1 MLSFLHLLIDSSTTK
16 KIKENENKLFG
27 VEEELRGAPMRE
39 RWFEKRRLRD
49 QRGITLVE
57 IIIVIAIVGI
67 LASTAVMMI
76 GHLHYADTQKVMKTL
91 DASLNQLQVK
101 SISKSGNY
109 YLYIYHLD
117 NGYYEQILPDNL
129 SAFDATKLTKD
140 GTKLSNNTI
149 KLCQDGAELA
159 ENSFMKIAYTKQATF
174 DTANTTVQTIL
185 IDGVP
190 KYSIRLVMDT
200 GKHFVESN

>member
-1 MLSFLHLLIDSSTTK
+1 
-16 KIKENENKLFG
+16 
-27 VEEELRGAPMRE
+27 MRE

-129 SAFDATKLTKD
+129 KKFDSTKLTKD

>member
-1 MLSFLHLLIDSSTTK
+1 M
-16 KIKENENKLFG
+16 
-27 VEEELRGAPMRE
+27 
-39 RWFEKRRLRD
+39 
-49 QRGITLVE
+49 E

-129 SAFDATKLTKD
+129 PEFDATKLTKD

-174 DTANTTVQTIL
+174 QATFDTANTTVQTIL

>member
-1 MLSFLHLLIDSSTTK
+1 
-16 KIKENENKLFG
+16 
-27 VEEELRGAPMRE
+27 MRE
-39 RWFEKRRLRD
+39 RWLKKKRRQD

-57 IIIVIAIVGI
+57 IIIVIAIIGI

-76 GHLHYADTQKVMKTL
+76 GHLHYAQKVMKTL

-129 SAFDATKLTKD
+129 SAFDGTKLTKD

-149 KLCQDGAELA
+149 KLCQDGTELA
-159 ENSFMKIAYTKQATF
+159 ENGFMKIAYTKQATF

>member
-1 MLSFLHLLIDSSTTK
+1 
-16 KIKENENKLFG
+16 
-27 VEEELRGAPMRE
+27 MRE
-39 RWFEKRRLRD
+39 RWLKKKRRQD

-57 IIIVIAIVGI
+57 IIIVIAIIGI

-117 NGYYEQILPDNL
+117 NGYYEQILSENL
-129 SAFDATKLTKD
+129 SAFDASRLTTD
-140 GTKLSNNTI
+140 GKKLSNNTI
-149 KLCQDGAELA
+149 SICQDGVELP
-159 ENSFMKIAYTKQATF
+159 EDGYMKIAYTKQATF
-174 DTANTTVQTIL
+174 DTTNTNVQTIR

-190 KYSIRLVMDT
+190 EYSIQLVYDT
-200 GKHFVESN
+200 GKHFVISGS

>member
-1 MLSFLHLLIDSSTTK
+1 MKKMTCEMCGSTDLVKQDGVFVCQSCGCKYSVEEAKKMMIEGTVKIDSSDELK
-16 KIKENENKLFG
+16 NLYALARRAKESEDYENAAK
-27 VEEELRGAPMRE
+27 
-39 RWFEKRRLRD
+39 
-49 QRGITLVE
+49 
-57 IIIVIAIVGI
+57 
-67 LASTAVMMI
+67 
-76 GHLHYADTQKVMKTL
+76 
-91 DASLNQLQVK
+91 
-101 SISKSGNY
+101 
-109 YLYIYHLD
+109 
-117 NGYYEQILPDNL
+117 YYEQILPDYL
-129 SAFDATKLTKD
+129 SELDATKLTKD

-159 ENSFMKIAYTKQATF
+159 ENSIMKIAYTKQATF

>member
-1 MLSFLHLLIDSSTTK
+1 M
-16 KIKENENKLFG
+16 
-27 VEEELRGAPMRE
+27 
-39 RWFEKRRLRD
+39 
-49 QRGITLVE
+49 E

-129 SAFDATKLTKD
+129 SEFDATKLTKD

-174 DTANTTVQTIL
+174 QATFDTANTKVHTIL

>member
-1 MLSFLHLLIDSSTTK
+1 MV
-16 KIKENENKLFG
+16 KEEKTAGSKRNYSGGDHYRDRDHRNTGEHGGHDDRASALCGYAEGHEDPGCF
-27 VEEELRGAPMRE
+27 VESAAGE
-39 RWFEKRRLRD
+39 
-49 QRGITLVE
+49 V
-57 IIIVIAIVGI
+57 
-67 LASTAVMMI
+67 
-76 GHLHYADTQKVMKTL
+76 
-91 DASLNQLQVK
+91 
-101 SISKSGNY
+101 
-109 YLYIYHLD
+109 D

-129 SAFDATKLTKD
+129 SAFDGTKLTKD

-149 KLCQDGAELA
+149 KLCQDGTELA
-159 ENSFMKIAYTKQATF
+159 ENGFMKIAYTKQATF

>member
-1 MLSFLHLLIDSSTTK
+1 M
-16 KIKENENKLFG
+16 
-27 VEEELRGAPMRE
+27 
-39 RWFEKRRLRD
+39 
-49 QRGITLVE
+49 E

-109 YLYIYHLD
+109 YLYIYHLY
-117 NGYYEQILPDNL
+117 NGYYEQILSDNL
-129 SAFDATKLTKD
+129 KKFDSTKLTKD

-174 DTANTTVQTIL
+174 DTANTTVKKTIL

>member
-1 MLSFLHLLIDSSTTK
+1 
-16 KIKENENKLFG
+16 
-27 VEEELRGAPMRE
+27 MRE

-129 SAFDATKLTKD
+129 SEEFDATKLTKD

-149 KLCQDGAELA
+149 KLCQDGTELA

-190 KYSIRLVMDT
+190 KYSIRLVMET

>member
-1 MLSFLHLLIDSSTTK
+1 MLFRS
-16 KIKENENKLFG
+16 
-27 VEEELRGAPMRE
+27 
-39 RWFEKRRLRD
+39 
-49 QRGITLVE
+49 
-57 IIIVIAIVGI
+57 
-67 LASTAVMMI
+67 
-76 GHLHYADTQKVMKTL
+76 
-91 DASLNQLQVK
+91 
-101 SISKSGNY
+101 
-109 YLYIYHLD
+109 YHLD

-149 KLCQDGAELA
+149 KLCQDGTELA

>member
-1 MLSFLHLLIDSSTTK
+1 
-16 KIKENENKLFG
+16 
-27 VEEELRGAPMRE
+27 MRE
-39 RWFEKRRLRD
+39 RWLKKKRRQD

-57 IIIVIAIVGI
+57 IIIVIAIIGI
-67 LASTAVMMI
+67 LASAAVMMI

-129 SAFDATKLTKD
+129 SAFDGTKLTKD

-149 KLCQDGAELA
+149 KLWQDGAELA